1 MVALVVMASQDRQL
15 ASTPPAF
22 VCHHEF
28 VHPVHA
34 ARSACD
40 GPLPTHLPRELP
52 RPPLTSQNT
61 ASLVRRSYTGNMPE
75 PTKSDS
81 QLSHAQHDA
90 VVHNSGPLIV
100 LAGPGTGKT
109 RVIIH
114 RIAHQIESRIA
125 KPEEIVAVTFTVKAT
140 QQLRERLSALI
151 GGSLADRVNI
161 HTFHGLGNRIL
172 RRFPDLVGLPGDV
185 SLVDEAQQRRA
196 LRELILK
203 DNLFPE
209 SAGLG
214 VNALLDNATE
224 ALAAFANLAADT
236 TTLNRT
242 ADAWHQRIQTGEM
255 DADERAAQAALLQ
268 DFRGLARLSGLYDE
282 LRRKRG
288 WLTVDDLVVRTI
300 RLIDTHPRVAAILR
314 SEWRHFVVDEF
325 QDVNPAQIEF
335 LARLAPPAAARDI
348 VVVGDDDQAIYA
360 FRGASELAFE
370 VFRKRWNPVSVIK
383 LTENHR
389 SRPRIIAT
397 ANQIISGAI
406 RRFDATKVIQSPE
419 GARPEK
425 GIVETVGLLSD
436 LNDAELI
443 PAMIIADRAERS
455 DATWSE
461 YAIIARSHTDLDRIA
476 AGLEMRGIP
485 FSRRHRVWWQEES
498 VQDALSWI
506 TLLVEQEPAERLA
519 AAQRLLR
526 RPPSSVEPST
536 VLAWRQTFAAELAR
550 ADLDADAPLT
560 EREFLDWLVARHAV
574 VPAVSTLHARLRE
587 LQKFAGEHNAEET
600 IARIIS
606 LTGLAH
612 SELLDPRERAT
623 RVRSLV
629 RLLRVANLRQPRL
642 DPPGDLHAFWAYGK
656 DFSAKTGPLGEALD
670 ENVDPEANE
679 GDSDREGI
687 QLLTAHASKGLEFDT
702 VFVPRVGGAHGY
714 NTSRDRN
721 GPILPPELLTDDND
735 TRSEQDRKSDENRR
749 LFYVACTRAERRLVV
764 LSKKN
769 KTRSKGINFFEELV
783 FDSQPDAISNLDE
796 DAVRTQAARAATGA
810 DAVSANDGVLRAQ
823 LAIAL
828 ESRSRTV
835 DELRREAR
843 VLASNALDNAQ
854 QPSLSP
860 VDLDR
865 VASILRD
872 SAGLLAIAE
881 TASRGEPPP
890 PWSTTAA
897 APEIWRDA
905 LERLTSA
912 KSRLTTSTGITLT
925 PPKPPIQLSYTRVQ
939 DYLTC
944 PRCWYLKH
952 VLQLTTP
959 GSTAQSVGLVVHRAL
974 ERFYMQRREAESD
987 GATPPTLDDLL
998 RSAREMYLRGL
1009 GPQDAPDSHIL
1020 RQVESQLQHVHS
1032 SLHRDTDDILELERL
1047 VRFEFV
1053 HNGIAHKFDAKID
1066 RIDRLP
1072 DGGIRIIDYKTG
1084 RPAKAKTEPK
1094 PDDLQLGIYALAAA
1108 HLFETGETPPPGVAE
1123 YWVLAS
1129 GERGSISLA
1138 DLRLDKVR
1146 KKVGD
1151 AIDGMLA
1158 GDFGQGKDCPGDCSL
1173 LFPSGDSDPMD

>member
-1 MVALVVMASQDRQL
+1 
-15 ASTPPAF
+15 
-22 VCHHEF
+22 
-28 VHPVHA
+28 
-34 ARSACD
+34 
-40 GPLPTHLPRELP
+40 
-52 RPPLTSQNT
+52 
-61 ASLVRRSYTGNMPE
+61 MPE
-75 PTKSDS
+75 PTKPDS
-81 QLSHAQHDA
+81 RLSHAQHDA

-114 RIAHQIESRIA
+114 RIAHQIAEHIA

-140 QQLRERLSALI
+140 QQLRERLAALI

-172 RRFPDLVGLPGDV
+172 RRFPDLVGIPGEV

-203 DNLFPE
+203 HNLFPE

-214 VNALLDNATE
+214 VNALLDAASA
-224 ALAAFANLAADT
+224 ALAAFSNLAADAT
-236 TTLNRT
+236 ALNRA
-242 ADAWHQRIQTGEM
+242 ADDWSQRIQTGDM
-255 DADERAAQAALLQ
+255 DTEERAGQAALLQ
-268 DFRGLARLSGLYDE
+268 DFRGIARLAALYDE
-282 LRRKRG
+282 LRQKRG
-288 WLTVDDLVVRTI
+288 WLTIDDLVVRAI
-300 RLIDTHPRVAAILR
+300 RLLDSHSRVAAILR

-325 QDVNPAQIEF
+325 QDVNPAQIEL

-370 VFRKRWNPVSVIK
+370 VFRKRWDPVSVIK

-389 SRPRIIAT
+389 SKPRIIAT
-397 ANQIISGAI
+397 ANQIITAAV
-406 RRFDATKVIQSPE
+406 RRFDATKVIQPPE
-419 GARPEK
+419 GSRPDG
-425 GIVETVGLLSD
+425 GIVETVGLASD

-443 PAMIIADRAERS
+443 PAMILADRAERS
-455 DATWSE
+455 ESTWAD
-461 YAIIARSHTDLDRIA
+461 YAIIARGHSDLDRIA

-485 FSRRHRVWWQEES
+485 FSRRPREWWQEES
-498 VQDALSWI
+498 VQDALAWI

-526 RPPSSVEPST
+526 RPPSSVEPAT
-536 VLAWRQTFAAELAR
+536 VLAWRQTFSAETAR
-550 ADLDADAPLT
+550 AEIDADAPLA
-560 EREFLDWLVARHAV
+560 EREFLDWLVARHADI
-574 VPAVSTLHARLRE
+574 PAVATLHARLRE
-587 LQKFAGEHNAEET
+587 LQKFSGEHNAQET
-600 IARIIS
+600 VAQIIS

-629 RLLRVANLRQPRL
+629 RLLRVTNLRQPRL
-642 DPPGDLHAFWAYGK
+642 DPPGDLHAFWSYGK

-670 ENVDPEANE
+670 ENVDPESSE
-679 GDSDREGI
+679 DDSAREGV

-714 NTSRDRN
+714 NKSGDRD
-721 GPILPPELLTDDND
+721 GPVLPPELLTFDND
-735 TRSEQDRKSDENRR
+735 TRSDQDRKSDENRR

-769 KTRSKGINFFEELV
+769 KSRSKGINFFEELV
-783 FDSQPDAISNLDE
+783 YDSPTGALSNLDE
-796 DAVRTQAARAATGA
+796 DGVRTQAARAATGA
-810 DAVSANDGVLRAQ
+810 DAVSASDGALRAQ

-860 VDLDR
+860 DELDR
-865 VASILRD
+865 VATRLRE

-881 TASRGEPPP
+881 TASRGESAPT
-890 PWSTTAA
+890 WSTLPTA
-897 APEIWRDA
+897 PGIWSDA
-905 LERLTSA
+905 LDRLA
-912 KSRLTTSTGITLT
+912 STQPRVAALATFTLT
-925 PPKPPIQLSYTRVQ
+925 PPKPPLHLSYTRIQ

-974 ERFYMQRREAESD
+974 ERFYMQRREAEAD
-987 GATPPTLDDLL
+987 GQTPPALDDLL
-998 RSAREMYLRGL
+998 RSARDMYLRGL
-1009 GPQDAPDSHIL
+1009 GPLDTPDAHIL
-1020 RQVESQLQHVHS
+1020 RQVESQLRHVHS

-1047 VRFEFV
+1047 VRFEFL
-1053 HNGIAHKFDAKID
+1053 HDGISHKFDAKID

-1108 HLFETGETPPPGVAE
+1108 HLFETGDTPPPGVAE

-1129 GERGSISLA
+1129 GERGSIPLA

-1158 GDFGQGKDCPGDCSL
+1158 GDFDQGKECPGDCAL
-1173 LFPSGDSDPMD
+1173 LFPKVTSEHSD